1 MGDEENHVS
10 TKAPRDKI
18 SKKESWTERE
28 GEKEAEGERERES
41 SQRKNSNGEKLRL
54 PTHKGKDMFI

>member
-18 SKKESWTERE
+18 SKKDSWRERE
-28 GEKEAEGERERES
+28 GEKEVEGERERE
-41 SQRKNSNGEKLRL
+41 RAAREIAAMVRN
-54 PTHKGKDMFI
+54 